1 MKTLDLLLCHIEHL
15 APCEDGYKYVVD
27 FVACYGGYTLSCVN
41 KKDGSEFPAF
51 GQSQARMC
59 KKEFIAMLNGIIGGL
74 SYANH

>member
-1 MKTLDLLLCHIEHL
+1 MKTIKRLLCQIEYL

-41 KKDGSEFPAF
+41 KKDGSEFTAF
-51 GQSQARMC
+51 GQSPARMS
-59 KKEFIAMLNGIIGGL
+59 KKEFVAMLKGLIVGL